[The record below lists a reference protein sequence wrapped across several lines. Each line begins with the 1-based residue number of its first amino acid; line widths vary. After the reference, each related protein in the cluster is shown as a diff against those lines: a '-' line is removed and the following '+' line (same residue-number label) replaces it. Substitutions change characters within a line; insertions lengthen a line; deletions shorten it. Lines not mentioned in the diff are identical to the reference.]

1 MSKKNRNQL
10 ISISNKA
17 FARSQFSKAI
27 EALTELHKREPDNI
41 EWVEKRG
48 IAFLHLEMFSE
59 ALTDI
64 AKVVQVEPNNQSA
77 LSNFGVALLK
87 TNKYKHAREIL
98 EYLLEL
104 NPESYDACIN
114 LGTVYQMLQMP
125 NEQIKIA
132 LRAVEINPKSATAFN
147 NLATAFGDRGML
159 TESLETLLIAKTID
173 PNYLPTLVNL
183 AHTYFR
189 LGNNA
194 DAIGAYEHILS
205 IKNAPP
211 SILQYVKYS
220 ISYAYLNEGYLD
232 KGWDF
237 YENGFGLSIGGHL
250 VNRSLLPFPEP
261 KWRGEDLTGKT
272 LFVVRE
278 QGLGDEIMFSTCF
291 SDLERLN
298 ANIIIKCEPRLAS
311 IFQRTYPI
319 LEFIPDDGLVASI
332 PTTHKGRTI
341 DFSIAAGS
349 LPGIFRRNIND
360 FDLPSKAFIPDPHL
374 LVEYK
379 ERLGQRAGKKLV
391 GICWRSGLLDVT
403 RNEGYSVLTDW
414 GELLTKSNMIFVNLQ
429 YGECELELQE
439 AESKFGIKILRWNDT
454 DLKNDLERV
463 VALMSNLDAVVSV
476 NSAPFALSGAAGVK
490 TFLLT
495 PEVWTMFGQKDK
507 FPWYKSV
514 TPITYKVWDEHVL
527 KGLRIVA
534 GSIF

>member
-17 FARSQFSKAI
+17 FATSQFARAI
-27 EALTELHKREPDNI
+27 DALAELNNREPDNI

-48 IAFLHLEMFSE
+48 IAYLHLEMFNE

-64 AKVVQVEPNNQSA
+64 AKVVQVQPSNHSA

-87 TNKYKHAREIL
+87 THKYDHAREIL

-104 NPESYDACIN
+104 NPNSYDACIN
-114 LGTVYQMLQMP
+114 LGTVYQMLGMP
-125 NEQIKIA
+125 NEQIKTA
-132 LRAVEINPKSATAFN
+132 LRAVEIKPSSAAAFN

-159 TESLETLLIAKTID
+159 TESLEALLIAKKID

-183 AHTYFR
+183 AHKNFR
-189 LGNNA
+189 LGNFA
-194 DAIGAYEHILS
+194 EAIYAYEQVLN
-205 IKNAPP
+205 IKDAPP
-211 SILQYVKYS
+211 SVLQYVKYS
-220 ISYAYLNEGYLD
+220 CSFAYLQQGYLD

-250 VNRSLLPFPEP
+250 VNRALLPFPEP

-272 LFVVRE
+272 LFVMRE

-291 SDLERLN
+291 ADLEILK
-298 ANIIIKCEPRLAS
+298 ANIIIKCEPRLVS
-311 IFQRTYPI
+311 IFQRTYTK
-319 LEFIPDDGLVASI
+319 LEFIPDDGLV
-332 PTTHKGRTI
+332 GTI
-341 DFSIAAGS
+341 LNTYKTRPVDFSISVGS
-349 LPGIFRRNIND
+349 LPGLFRRNIDD
-360 FDLPSKAFIPDPHL
+360 FNMPSKTFIPDQDL
-374 LVEYK
+374 LVEYR

-414 GELLTKSNMIFVNLQ
+414 GELLTKSDMIFVNLQ
-429 YGECELELQE
+429 YGECELELLE
-439 AESKFGIKILRWNDT
+439 AEKKFGIKIFRWNDT

-463 VALMSNLDAVVSV
+463 VAIIKNLDVVVSV
-476 NSAPFALSGAAGVK
+476 NSAPFALSGASGVK

-495 PEVWTMFGQKDK
+495 PEVWTMCGQKDK

-514 TPITYKVWDEHVL
+514 TPITYKVSDEHVL
-527 KGLRIVA
+527 KGLKKVTE
-534 GSIF
+534 SIF